1 MPFVFQPAAS
11 ADEKKKKVK
20 KVKKEKKA
28 KKSKTKAKSK
38 KGEVGR
44 QLLIFSGLFSHE
56 FSGYMKGIKIISQH
70 PKQEQ
75 GGYWM
80 RIDKE

>member
-11 ADEKKKKVK
+11 GDEKKKKVK

-44 QLLIFSGLFSHE
+44 QLLIFCSSF
-56 FSGYMKGIKIISQH
+56 F
-70 PKQEQ
+70 P
-75 GGYWM
+75 
-80 RIDKE
+80 

>member
-1 MPFVFQPAAS
+1 MKDIFITIPGFQILLVQYMPFVFQPAAS
-11 ADEKKKKVK
+11 GDEKKKKVK

-44 QLLIFSGLFSHE
+44 QLLIFCSSF
-56 FSGYMKGIKIISQH
+56 F
-70 PKQEQ
+70 P
-75 GGYWM
+75 
-80 RIDKE
+80 

>member
-44 QLLIFSGLFSHE
+44 QLLFFSSFFPMNVLGV
-56 FSGYMKGIKIISQH
+56 
-70 PKQEQ
+70 
-75 GGYWM
+75 
-80 RIDKE
+80 